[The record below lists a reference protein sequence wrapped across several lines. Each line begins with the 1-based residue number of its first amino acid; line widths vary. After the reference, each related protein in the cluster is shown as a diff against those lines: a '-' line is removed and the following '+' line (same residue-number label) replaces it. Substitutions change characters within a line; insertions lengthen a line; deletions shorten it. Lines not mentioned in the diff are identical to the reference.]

1 MRRSFCSLMLAI
13 AALTACGGDGGSD
26 PKVSLPGSY
35 ALSTVDSRAVPL
47 VVIQDPDYK
56 LEILSGSLVVGGNG
70 TFTESLRIRETDA
83 NGTLETLIPCNGT
96 YTQSG
101 NTLVL
106 TESESGT
113 EDCGG
118 NFSATW
124 DGRNTVSVD
133 YFGTVAVY
141 KR

>member
-1 MRRSFCSLMLAI
+1 MRRSFCTLLLAL
-13 AALTACGGDGGSD
+13 AALTACGGDSGND
-26 PKVSLPGSY
+26 PKASLPGSY
-35 ALSTVDSRAVPL
+35 ALSTIDSRTVPL
-47 VVIQDPDYK
+47 VIFQDAEYK
-56 LEILSGSLVVGGNG
+56 LELLSGSLVLGGNG
-70 TFTESLRIRETDA
+70 TFTESVRLRETDA
-83 NGTLETLIPCNGT
+83 NGTQEPVIPCNGT

-106 TESESGT
+106 TETDTGT

-124 DGRNTVSVD
+124 DGRNTVTVD
-133 YFGTVAVY
+133 YYGTIAVY